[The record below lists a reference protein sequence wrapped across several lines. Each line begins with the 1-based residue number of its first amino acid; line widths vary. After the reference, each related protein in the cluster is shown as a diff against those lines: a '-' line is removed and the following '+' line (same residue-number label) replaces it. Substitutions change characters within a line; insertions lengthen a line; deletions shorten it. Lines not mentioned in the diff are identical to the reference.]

1 MKRNHGK
8 NLHTKPRNREWKTRN
23 SELDTEKGGQLAGT
37 EEVCQKCGLS
47 FDAVRAANQVKKEPK
62 K

>member
-8 NLHTKPRNREWKTRN
+8 TLHTNPRNREWTTRKA
-23 SELDTEKGGQLAGT
+23 ELDTEKGGQFAGT

>member
-8 NLHTKPRNREWKTRN
+8 NLHPRPRNREWKTRK
-23 SELDTEKGGQLAGT
+23 SELDTEKGGQLTGT
-37 EEVCQKCGLS
+37 EEVCQKCGNS
-47 FDAVRAANQVKKEPK
+47 FDAVQANQVKKESK

>member
-8 NLHTKPRNREWKTRN
+8 NLHTKPRNREWKTRK

-47 FDAVRAANQVKKEPK
+47 FDAVQAANQVKKEPK

>member
-8 NLHTKPRNREWKTRN
+8 NLHTKPRNREWKTRR
-23 SELDTEKGGQLAGT
+23 SELDTEKDCQHVWSEG
-37 EEVCQKCGLS
+37 VCQKCGIS
-47 FDAVRAANQVKKEPK
+47 FDEVQAYQAKKEPK